1 VKRFKYY
8 LYAIF
13 AGFKGLLSYST
24 FLVLTNFLIRVFF
37 IVTVP
42 DGLGLIVPVAANCCC
57 VADMLPDYLLFK
69 RSWGVFLLY
78 SPSLSGASL
87 DDLILFD

>member
-1 VKRFKYY
+1 
-8 LYAIF
+8 
-13 AGFKGLLSYST
+13 
-24 FLVLTNFLIRVFF
+24 
-37 IVTVP
+37 VTVP

>member
-57 VADMLPDYLLFK
+57 VADMLPDYLLFLK
-69 RSWGVFLLY
+69 LGSLFALL
-78 SPSLSGASL
+78 SIFKWS
-87 DDLILFD
+87 